1 MDSILITGGQSSSG
15 TKYYAQSEVLLTDD
29 CTLPDLPKP
38 INGNTL
44 VEAVGIGGKKQVR

>member
-1 MDSILITGGQSSSG
+1 MDSILITGGQSFSG
-15 TKYYAQSEVLLTDD
+15 TQYYAQSEVLLTDD

-38 INGNTL
+38 VSRNTL